1 MSASGMVYATRKF
14 TFSSAHRYWRPEW
27 SAEDNTRV
35 FGNLTVP
42 HGHNY
47 VLEVTVRGAVEPA
60 TGMVMD
66 LGELK
71 RLVGDLLVSRFDHAD
86 LNRDAVF
93 ASGAIPTTENLVR
106 AIWDLLVP
114 KLGGERLAA
123 EYVGADLFC
132 LPSVQE
138 GFGIVFL
145 EAMAAGLAVV
155 ACRAAAVP
163 EVVRDGETGVLAPPR
178 DPEAIARALGGL
190 LQDPGRA
197 QALGEAGRRRV
208 TELTPPRVAERF
220 LHAVESIPGLR
231 RDIQRGD

>member
-27 SAEDNTRV
+27 SAEDNTRI

-47 VLEVTVRGAVEPA
+47 VLEVTVRGAVDPA

-66 LGELK
+66 LAELK
-71 RLVGDLLVSRFDHAD
+71 RLVGDLVVSRFDHAD

-114 KLGGERLAA
+114 KLGGERLHRLRLWEDPTFYV
-123 EYVGADLFC
+123 EY
-132 LPSVQE
+132 
-138 GFGIVFL
+138 FG
-145 EAMAAGLAVV
+145 
-155 ACRAAAVP
+155 
-163 EVVRDGETGVLAPPR
+163 
-178 DPEAIARALGGL
+178 
-190 LQDPGRA
+190 
-197 QALGEAGRRRV
+197 
-208 TELTPPRVAERF
+208 
-220 LHAVESIPGLR
+220 
-231 RDIQRGD
+231 